1 MNLSNIGPSVLVGV
15 TMRVVHYGTKVS
27 CLNDLH
33 CLNSFF

>member
-1 MNLSNIGPSVLVGV
+1 MNLFSIGPPVLVGV
-15 TMRVVHYGTKVS
+15 TMLVAHYGTKVS